1 MLRNYIQSYL
11 NNMKDILKSK
21 STNRGKKNL
30 EPVKVANSIVVIG
43 LIIFLIISIIC
54 AVGIG
59 SVKIPVADVY
69 RIISYKIFGIKGLE
83 SAIQGQFVD
92 IIWQIRLP
100 RVLLGVV
107 VGMGLALGGV
117 VMQATVQNPLAD
129 PYILGISSG
138 AILGA
143 TFFILVGS
151 NILTGTFQSIGIAF
165 WAFIGALMS
174 SIMVFKLSS
183 IGGRITST
191 KLVLSGMVVS
201 IICSAFSSL
210 MVYLTND
217 NNAVRS
223 ISEWAMGSLTGGKWS
238 NLWFPT
244 IITFILIAFF
254 LCQYRIMN
262 TMLLGDEAAIT
273 LGIDLSKYRK
283 LYMIMVSILTGVL
296 VSSCGIIGFIGLVI
310 PHITRSLA
318 GSNHKNN
325 LPIATLIGGI
335 FLVWADVLARII
347 LKNMEMP
354 IGIITSVIGAPFFI
368 YIILKRAYSF

>member
-21 STNRGKKNL
+21 YTNRGKKNL

-43 LIIFLIISIIC
+43 LIIFLIISIVC

-69 RIISYKIFGIKGLE
+69 RIILYKIFGIKGLE

-151 NILTGTFQSIGIAF
+151 NILTGTFQSVGIAF

-310 PHITRSLA
+310 PHITRSLV

-325 LPIATLIGGI
+325 LSVAILIGGI
-335 FLVWADVLARII
+335 FLVWADVVARII

-354 IGIITSVIGAPFFI
+354 IGIITSVTGAPFFI